1 MALSMYQASVPI
13 YIKMLNG
20 LANCLKKAAAHYAEN
35 KCDETSLLSYRMY
48 PDMFHFAKQVQ
59 EATNHAR
66 NVVVLAGQEPPK
78 VEENEKSLA
87 ELIARVEQTVAFM
100 QTVKPAQI
108 DGSEEKTITR
118 TRRDVSVD
126 YSGLQ
131 FLLHRSMPNFC
142 FHCTTAY
149 NILRHNGVAVGKR
162 DYLGP
167 N

>member
-1 MALSMYQASVPI
+1 MALSMFQASVPV

-20 LANCLKKAAAHYAEN
+20 LANCLKKGAAHYSER
-35 KCDETSLLSYRMY
+35 KLDEGSLLNYRLF
-48 PDMFHFAKQVQ
+48 PDMFTFAKQVQ

-66 NVVVLAGQEPPK
+66 NVVRLASQEPPK

-87 ELIARVEQTVAFM
+87 ELIARVEKTMEFM
-100 QTVKPAQI
+100 NTLKPAQI
-108 DGSEEKTITR
+108 NGTEDKVVTL

-126 YSGLQ
+126 YSGYQ
-131 FLLHRSMPNFC
+131 FLMQRSIPNFC

-167 N
+167 G

>member
-1 MALSMYQASVPI
+1 MALSMFQASVPV
-13 YIKMLNG
+13 YTKMLNG
-20 LANCLKKAAAHYAEN
+20 LANCLKKGAAHYSEH
-35 KCDETSLLSYRMY
+35 KLDEGSLLNYRLF
-48 PDMFHFAKQVQ
+48 PDMFTFAKQVQ

-66 NVVVLAGQEPPK
+66 NVVRLAGQEPPK

-87 ELIARVEQTVAFM
+87 ELIARVEKTVEFM
-100 QTVKPAQI
+100 NTLKPAQI
-108 DGSEEKTITR
+108 DGTEDKVITL

-126 YSGLQ
+126 YSGYQ
-131 FLLHRSMPNFC
+131 FLMQRSIPNFC

-167 N
+167 G

>member
-1 MALSMYQASVPI
+1 MALSMYQASVPV

-20 LANCLKKAAAHYAEN
+20 LANCLKKAAEHYAE
-35 KCDETSLLSYRMY
+35 KKWDEASLLSYRLY
-48 PDMFHFAKQVQ
+48 PDMFPFTKQVQ

-100 QTVKPAQI
+100 QALKPAQI
-108 DGSEEKTITR
+108 DGTEEKIITR

-126 YSGLQ
+126 YSGVQ

-149 NILRHNGVAVGKR
+149 DILRHNGVAVGKR

>member
-1 MALSMYQASVPI
+1 MPLSMYQASVPV

-20 LANCLKKAAAHYAEN
+20 LANCLKKAAAHYAEH
-35 KCDETSLLSYRMY
+35 KFDEAGLINYRLY
-48 PDMFHFAKQVQ
+48 PDMFNFAKQVQ

-66 NVVVLAGQEPPK
+66 NVVRLAGQEPPK

-87 ELIARVEQTVAFM
+87 DLIARVEQTVTFM
-100 QTVKPAQI
+100 NTVKPEQI
-108 DGSEEKTITR
+108 DGTEEKTITL
-118 TRRDVSVD
+118 TRRDVAVN
-126 YSGLQ
+126 YSGVQ

-149 NILRHNGVAVGKR
+149 DILRHNGVAVGKR

>member
-20 LANCLKKAAAHYAEN
+20 LATCLKKAAAHYAEN
-35 KCDETSLLSYRMY
+35 KWDETSLLSYRLY

-108 DGSEEKTITR
+108 DGSEEKAITR